1 MKTVIGSGNFPI
13 VIKDEGDLAAHVEAG
28 ATSVSV
34 AMPAENN
41 PSAIEEEAPLSS
53 SSESTS
59 GSEME
64 ETTYEPHAE
73 VWKFQPPFA
82 PDGSCMWQHRKSRIL
97 HLMSVDHQKTFVCGI
112 EARVLFIR
120 RRA

>member
-64 ETTYEPHAE
+64 ETTYEPHA
-73 VWKFQPPFA
+73 
-82 PDGSCMWQHRKSRIL
+82 GSSNHLS
-97 HLMSVDHQKTFVCGI
+97 HLMVLACGSI
-112 EARVLFIR
+112 GRVEFCI
-120 RRA
+120 